1 MKDKNIKNV
10 LLIGSGPIQIGQAAE
25 FDYSGTQAIKAFKEE
40 GCKVVVLNPNPA
52 TIQTELEF
60 ADIVYIEPINILT
73 VENIIQKEKIDSIA
87 SGFGGQTA
95 LNIVHQLY
103 EEGILE
109 KYNVRIIGT
118 GIEAIDIAEDREKF
132 RDMIISI
139 QEPIPLGIKCKSI
152 DDVYKAMENIKK
164 FPIIV
169 RSSFTLGGSGSGIAH
184 NIEELIKIAEEA
196 LNVSPLHE
204 IIVEESLLN
213 LQEFEFELIRDKK
226 GNKIVVCS
234 MENVDPM
241 GIHTGESIVVTPSL
255 TLSDEDYQT
264 LRNSAF
270 KVIDRLNIIGACNIQ
285 FCFNPNNGKYYVIE
299 VNPRTSRS
307 SALASKATGF
317 PIARISAKIALGY
330 TLDEIKNPV
339 TGITY
344 ASFEPSIDYVTVKI
358 PRWPFD
364 RFRDAD
370 RKIGMSMKSTGE
382 VMGIGRSFEEALMKA
397 IFSLDQNYYYLKNLN
412 FKEDDLINCLKE
424 ATDSRIF
431 CIAEALRRNYS
442 PEFIS
447 ELSGWNIYF
456 IRKIKNIVEME
467 ESCTSLDNVKEA
479 KKMGLSDKFISEKI
493 GMDEISFRK
502 KRIEMGIVPVYKE
515 IDTCAGEFEAITPYY
530 YSTYLGE
537 ENESKILQNS
547 IVIVGSGPIRIG
559 QGIEFDYSTVESVL
573 GIREMGKNAI
583 IINNNPETVSTDFD
597 MSNKLYF
604 EPLTFEHVA
613 NILEFENPL
622 GVIVQ
627 FGGQTSINLVKDIVS
642 YFGSGIILGT
652 RPDRIDLMED
662 RGKFSEFLEKYSLEK
677 APGNYVDTLQ
687 LKEYANKIGYPILIR
702 PSYIIGGAGVSI
714 IYNEN
719 DLEEYTK
726 KINEKGK
733 VLIEKFIENAIEL
746 DVDVISD
753 GKNVWIMGI
762 LEHLE
767 EAGVH
772 SGDSTMIFPPISLT
786 EKIKKEI
793 EEKIKRITLDLG
805 IIGLANYQLMI
816 KEGKI
821 IFIEGNPR
829 ASRTVPFLSKI
840 KGVEY
845 PKIATYFILGK
856 DKEFKELNNNLSYVK
871 LSVFPF
877 NRLKGS
883 DIILGPEMKS
893 TGEIM
898 GIGRDPYEA
907 FYKAFLTAYGKR
919 KKSIL
924 FSLNDYDKKYLDELS
939 EELLNGFEIYATEGT
954 ANYLMKL
961 GVKSNIA
968 YRLKEKK
975 KPTIY
980 SLIEDG
986 KIGYVINTPSRSYVS
1001 QSDGYKIRRFAVD
1014 FGVPVITNMRVAKFL
1029 IRSINLYD
1037 KNYLLY
1043 PFNKF
1048 SKVNY

>member
-132 RDMIISI
+132 RDLIISI

-845 PKIATYFILGK
+845 PKIATYFI
-856 DKEFKELNNNLSYVK
+856 
-871 LSVFPF
+871 
-877 NRLKGS
+877 
-883 DIILGPEMKS
+883 
-893 TGEIM
+893 
-898 GIGRDPYEA
+898 
-907 FYKAFLTAYGKR
+907 
-919 KKSIL
+919 
-924 FSLNDYDKKYLDELS
+924 
-939 EELLNGFEIYATEGT
+939 
-954 ANYLMKL
+954 
-961 GVKSNIA
+961 
-968 YRLKEKK
+968 
-975 KPTIY
+975 
-980 SLIEDG
+980 
-986 KIGYVINTPSRSYVS
+986 
-1001 QSDGYKIRRFAVD
+1001 
-1014 FGVPVITNMRVAKFL
+1014 
-1029 IRSINLYD
+1029 
-1037 KNYLLY
+1037 
-1043 PFNKF
+1043 
-1048 SKVNY
+1048 

>member
-132 RDMIISI
+132 RDLIISI

-753 GKNVWIMGI
+753 GKNVW
-762 LEHLE
+762 
-767 EAGVH
+767 
-772 SGDSTMIFPPISLT
+772 
-786 EKIKKEI
+786 
-793 EEKIKRITLDLG
+793 
-805 IIGLANYQLMI
+805 
-816 KEGKI
+816 
-821 IFIEGNPR
+821 
-829 ASRTVPFLSKI
+829 
-840 KGVEY
+840 
-845 PKIATYFILGK
+845 
-856 DKEFKELNNNLSYVK
+856 
-871 LSVFPF
+871 
-877 NRLKGS
+877 
-883 DIILGPEMKS
+883 
-893 TGEIM
+893 
-898 GIGRDPYEA
+898 
-907 FYKAFLTAYGKR
+907 
-919 KKSIL
+919 
-924 FSLNDYDKKYLDELS
+924 
-939 EELLNGFEIYATEGT
+939 
-954 ANYLMKL
+954 
-961 GVKSNIA
+961 
-968 YRLKEKK
+968 
-975 KPTIY
+975 
-980 SLIEDG
+980 
-986 KIGYVINTPSRSYVS
+986 
-1001 QSDGYKIRRFAVD
+1001 
-1014 FGVPVITNMRVAKFL
+1014 
-1029 IRSINLYD
+1029 
-1037 KNYLLY
+1037 
-1043 PFNKF
+1043 
-1048 SKVNY
+1048 

>member
-753 GKNVWIMGI
+753 GK
-762 LEHLE
+762 
-767 EAGVH
+767 
-772 SGDSTMIFPPISLT
+772 
-786 EKIKKEI
+786 
-793 EEKIKRITLDLG
+793 
-805 IIGLANYQLMI
+805 
-816 KEGKI
+816 
-821 IFIEGNPR
+821 
-829 ASRTVPFLSKI
+829 
-840 KGVEY
+840 
-845 PKIATYFILGK
+845 
-856 DKEFKELNNNLSYVK
+856 
-871 LSVFPF
+871 
-877 NRLKGS
+877 
-883 DIILGPEMKS
+883 
-893 TGEIM
+893 
-898 GIGRDPYEA
+898 
-907 FYKAFLTAYGKR
+907 
-919 KKSIL
+919 
-924 FSLNDYDKKYLDELS
+924 
-939 EELLNGFEIYATEGT
+939 
-954 ANYLMKL
+954 
-961 GVKSNIA
+961 
-968 YRLKEKK
+968 
-975 KPTIY
+975 
-980 SLIEDG
+980 
-986 KIGYVINTPSRSYVS
+986 
-1001 QSDGYKIRRFAVD
+1001 
-1014 FGVPVITNMRVAKFL
+1014 
-1029 IRSINLYD
+1029 
-1037 KNYLLY
+1037 
-1043 PFNKF
+1043 
-1048 SKVNY
+1048 

>member
-762 LEHLE
+762 LEH
-767 EAGVH
+767 
-772 SGDSTMIFPPISLT
+772 
-786 EKIKKEI
+786 
-793 EEKIKRITLDLG
+793 
-805 IIGLANYQLMI
+805 
-816 KEGKI
+816 
-821 IFIEGNPR
+821 
-829 ASRTVPFLSKI
+829 
-840 KGVEY
+840 
-845 PKIATYFILGK
+845 
-856 DKEFKELNNNLSYVK
+856 
-871 LSVFPF
+871 
-877 NRLKGS
+877 
-883 DIILGPEMKS
+883 
-893 TGEIM
+893 
-898 GIGRDPYEA
+898 
-907 FYKAFLTAYGKR
+907 
-919 KKSIL
+919 
-924 FSLNDYDKKYLDELS
+924 
-939 EELLNGFEIYATEGT
+939 
-954 ANYLMKL
+954 
-961 GVKSNIA
+961 
-968 YRLKEKK
+968 
-975 KPTIY
+975 
-980 SLIEDG
+980 
-986 KIGYVINTPSRSYVS
+986 
-1001 QSDGYKIRRFAVD
+1001 
-1014 FGVPVITNMRVAKFL
+1014 
-1029 IRSINLYD
+1029 
-1037 KNYLLY
+1037 
-1043 PFNKF
+1043 
-1048 SKVNY
+1048 

>member
-132 RDMIISI
+132 RDLIISI

-829 ASRTVPFLSKI
+829 ASRTVPFLSNL
-840 KGVEY
+840 KGV
-845 PKIATYFILGK
+845 
-856 DKEFKELNNNLSYVK
+856 
-871 LSVFPF
+871 
-877 NRLKGS
+877 
-883 DIILGPEMKS
+883 
-893 TGEIM
+893 
-898 GIGRDPYEA
+898 
-907 FYKAFLTAYGKR
+907 
-919 KKSIL
+919 
-924 FSLNDYDKKYLDELS
+924 
-939 EELLNGFEIYATEGT
+939 
-954 ANYLMKL
+954 
-961 GVKSNIA
+961 
-968 YRLKEKK
+968 
-975 KPTIY
+975 
-980 SLIEDG
+980 
-986 KIGYVINTPSRSYVS
+986 
-1001 QSDGYKIRRFAVD
+1001 
-1014 FGVPVITNMRVAKFL
+1014 
-1029 IRSINLYD
+1029 
-1037 KNYLLY
+1037 
-1043 PFNKF
+1043 
-1048 SKVNY
+1048 

>member
-627 FGGQTSINLVKDIVS
+627 FGGQT
-642 YFGSGIILGT
+642 
-652 RPDRIDLMED
+652 
-662 RGKFSEFLEKYSLEK
+662 
-677 APGNYVDTLQ
+677 
-687 LKEYANKIGYPILIR
+687 
-702 PSYIIGGAGVSI
+702 
-714 IYNEN
+714 
-719 DLEEYTK
+719 
-726 KINEKGK
+726 
-733 VLIEKFIENAIEL
+733 
-746 DVDVISD
+746 
-753 GKNVWIMGI
+753 
-762 LEHLE
+762 
-767 EAGVH
+767 
-772 SGDSTMIFPPISLT
+772 
-786 EKIKKEI
+786 
-793 EEKIKRITLDLG
+793 
-805 IIGLANYQLMI
+805 
-816 KEGKI
+816 
-821 IFIEGNPR
+821 
-829 ASRTVPFLSKI
+829 
-840 KGVEY
+840 
-845 PKIATYFILGK
+845 
-856 DKEFKELNNNLSYVK
+856 
-871 LSVFPF
+871 
-877 NRLKGS
+877 
-883 DIILGPEMKS
+883 
-893 TGEIM
+893 
-898 GIGRDPYEA
+898 
-907 FYKAFLTAYGKR
+907 
-919 KKSIL
+919 
-924 FSLNDYDKKYLDELS
+924 
-939 EELLNGFEIYATEGT
+939 
-954 ANYLMKL
+954 
-961 GVKSNIA
+961 
-968 YRLKEKK
+968 
-975 KPTIY
+975 
-980 SLIEDG
+980 
-986 KIGYVINTPSRSYVS
+986 
-1001 QSDGYKIRRFAVD
+1001 
-1014 FGVPVITNMRVAKFL
+1014 
-1029 IRSINLYD
+1029 
-1037 KNYLLY
+1037 
-1043 PFNKF
+1043 
-1048 SKVNY
+1048 

>member
-270 KVIDRLNIIGACNIQ
+270 KVIDKLNIIGACNIQ

-753 GKNVWIMGI
+753 GKNVWIMG
-762 LEHLE
+762 
-767 EAGVH
+767 
-772 SGDSTMIFPPISLT
+772 
-786 EKIKKEI
+786 
-793 EEKIKRITLDLG
+793 
-805 IIGLANYQLMI
+805 
-816 KEGKI
+816 
-821 IFIEGNPR
+821 
-829 ASRTVPFLSKI
+829 
-840 KGVEY
+840 
-845 PKIATYFILGK
+845 
-856 DKEFKELNNNLSYVK
+856 
-871 LSVFPF
+871 
-877 NRLKGS
+877 
-883 DIILGPEMKS
+883 
-893 TGEIM
+893 
-898 GIGRDPYEA
+898 
-907 FYKAFLTAYGKR
+907 
-919 KKSIL
+919 
-924 FSLNDYDKKYLDELS
+924 
-939 EELLNGFEIYATEGT
+939 
-954 ANYLMKL
+954 
-961 GVKSNIA
+961 
-968 YRLKEKK
+968 
-975 KPTIY
+975 
-980 SLIEDG
+980 
-986 KIGYVINTPSRSYVS
+986 
-1001 QSDGYKIRRFAVD
+1001 
-1014 FGVPVITNMRVAKFL
+1014 
-1029 IRSINLYD
+1029 
-1037 KNYLLY
+1037 
-1043 PFNKF
+1043 
-1048 SKVNY
+1048 